1 MLFFCIINFSCFITI
16 SISDT
21 SHTPP
26 IISLCTVPKID
37 SKTFHDGTKSENL
50 DTFLRQSLYML
61 KQKWIT
67 SMMTFVPYDP
77 L

>member
-37 SKTFHDGTKSENL
+37 S
-50 DTFLRQSLYML
+50 
-61 KQKWIT
+61 
-67 SMMTFVPYDP
+67 
-77 L
+77 